1 MKFEDY
7 KLDASICE
15 ALHTLGYE
23 SPLPVQEAVIP
34 LMLEKKDILVKS
46 RTGSGKTA
54 SFAIPVIQDLD
65 WDERSPQALVL
76 SPTRELALQIKG
88 ESKQL
93 LYSANSP
100 SVFRHRI

>member
-34 LMLEKKDILVKS
+34 LNTDYRRSE
-46 RTGSGKTA
+46 
-54 SFAIPVIQDLD
+54 
-65 WDERSPQALVL
+65 ER
-76 SPTRELALQIKG
+76 R
-88 ESKQL
+88 
-93 LYSANSP
+93 
-100 SVFRHRI
+100 